1 MSSEIKTPTEMKL
14 ESKQYNIL
22 VDGAMPVLNFHI
34 TPGKA
39 SLDPTKSQ
47 DLRLELYNPMA
58 GEVFEAKF
66 PKGRIEVDN
75 DGSITYFSTKV
86 ERVNISLFLGHN
98 ISLTLHKNGDVQIKS
113 PSRIIDLK
121 ANLRSDKKKTP
132 DDEVTSDF
140 VNFRLD

>member
-1 MSSEIKTPTEMKL
+1 MSSDSKTPTELSL
-14 ESKQYNIL
+14 ESKQYNVL
-22 VDGAMPVLNFHI
+22 VDGTMPILNFHI
-34 TPGKA
+34 SPGKA
-39 SLDPTKSQ
+39 STDPTKSQ

-98 ISLTLHKNGDVQIKS
+98 VSLTLHKNGDVQIKS
-113 PSRIIDLK
+113 PSRIVDLR
-121 ANLRSDKKKTP
+121 ADLRSERKEK
-132 DDEVTSDF
+132 DEGEVASDF
-140 VNFRLD
+140 VNFRLE